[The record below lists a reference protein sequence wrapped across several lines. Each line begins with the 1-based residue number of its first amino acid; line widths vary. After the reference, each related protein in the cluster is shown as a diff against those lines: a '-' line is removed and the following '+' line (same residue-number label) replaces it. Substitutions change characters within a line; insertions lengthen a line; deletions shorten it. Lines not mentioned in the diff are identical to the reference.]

1 MSRAAWI
8 GAAAGVCLAWSGPGA
23 AQAPGPLD
31 LERVLTSVEAA
42 YPPLLAAR
50 IERDLA
56 DGRLRA
62 ARGVYDLEV
71 FAKLKATPDG
81 YYEYSTV
88 EAGAEQFLG
97 LWGAALYGGYRLTGG
112 EDLPDYYPQRT
123 QGDGEATVGLRLP
136 LLKGGA
142 IDEER
147 AQVARAEIG
156 ARAADPVVERQRLD
170 FVRAGTVA
178 WARWV
183 AAGRKLA
190 VSRELLRLARDRAA
204 ALEEQVAGGL
214 RADIVLV
221 DNRRLVVDREIGVLD
236 AGRAFRGAAL
246 ALSLLYRGPDGTP
259 VVPGEDQLP
268 VDSLG
273 PSSVPGAVDPEG
285 AVEAALA
292 RRPELT
298 LLALKAESAE
308 VDAALARNGLLPQV
322 HASVEAG
329 RNFGEERYADRS
341 ATELRV
347 GVEVK
352 LPVQRREAGGKT
364 LQAEAGLDRLYRE
377 LAFARETIAA
387 EVRDAATAL
396 EAAVARMDRAAL
408 NVELA
413 LELQAAEQALFQ
425 AGSSDLLALQLR
437 EQAAF
442 DARMKAVDAWLDAW
456 SAWADWQ
463 AAVAAP

>member
-1 MSRAAWI
+1 MRRSASVLAGLAA
-8 GAAAGVCLAWSGPGA
+8 CLVLAGPGA

-31 LERVLTSVEAA
+31 LDRVLASVEAA

-71 FAKLKATPDG
+71 FAKLKATPEG
-81 YYEYSTV
+81 YYEYDTV

-97 LWGAALYGGYRLTGG
+97 MWGAALYGGYRLTGG

-123 QGDGEATVGLRLP
+123 QGAGEAAVGLRLP
-136 LLKGGA
+136 LLKGGS
-142 IDEER
+142 IDEDR
-147 AQVARAEIG
+147 AAVARAEIG
-156 ARAADPVVERQRLD
+156 ARAADPAVERQRLD
-170 FVRAGTVA
+170 FVRAGTEA

-183 AAGRKLA
+183 AAGRKLI
-190 VSRELLRLARDRAA
+190 VSRELLRLAQDRAA
-204 ALEEQVAGGL
+204 ALEQQVAGGL

-236 AGRAFRGAAL
+236 AERAFRGASL

-259 VVPGEDQLP
+259 IVPVEDQLP

-273 PSSVPGAVDPEG
+273 PSWTPGAVDTEE
-285 AVEAALA
+285 AVARALA
-292 RRPELT
+292 RRPELAT
-298 LLALKAESAE
+298 LALKVESAE
-308 VDAALARNGLLPQV
+308 VDARLARNGLLPLV
-322 HASVEAG
+322 DATVEAA

-341 ATELRV
+341 ATELRL
-347 GVEVK
+347 GVEMTFP
-352 LPVQRREAGGKT
+352 LQRREAGGKT
-364 LQAEAGLDRLYRE
+364 LAAEAGLDRLRRE
-377 LAFARETIAA
+377 LAFARETISA
-387 EVRDAATAL
+387 EVRDAAAAL
-396 EAAVARMDRAAL
+396 EVAVAQVDRAAL

-413 LELQAAEQALFQ
+413 LELQAAEEALFQ

-437 EQAAF
+437 EQSAF
-442 DARMKAVDAWLDAW
+442 DARMKAVDARLDAW
-456 SAWADWQ
+456 RAWADWQ